1 MDKSLD
7 KKKLKKFV
15 IRRRWQVRRS
25 FVFAFVLTV
34 FIYCDKSMMMEYKE
48 KENPNKTFIVETFKT
63 FQTKTEQNRQDRI
76 DKYDID
82 QTDYRND
89 YSFIGKY
96 HWENILE

>member
-63 FQTKTEQNRQDRI
+63 FQTKTEQTQDRI

-82 QTDYRND
+82 QTDYSLENI
-89 YSFIGKY
+89 IGK
-96 HWENILE
+96 IF